1 MGSRNQLDGR
11 SSKGVK
17 RKGLRNDNQGRSPK
31 SMARRTTQSKTH
43 CGIQVMIC
51 GTLFLHPKE
60 GWFITIGSRLQEVE
74 PSHHKG
80 QNTTTINRRSHRQ
93 TQRGQI
99 LQQAGFD
106 LGIQQRTNQR
116 RRQME
121 GSFPYE
127 QRTIRTPSDVLW
139 IMQFTGNIPKND
151 E

>member
-1 MGSRNQLDGR
+1 
-11 SSKGVK
+11 
-17 RKGLRNDNQGRSPK
+17 
-31 SMARRTTQSKTH
+31 MAQRTTQGRTH
-43 CGIQVMIC
+43 CGVQVMIC

-60 GWFITIGSRLQEVE
+60 GRFITIGSRLQEVE

-80 QNTTTINRRSHRQ
+80 QNATTINRRSHRQ
-93 TQRGQI
+93 TQGSQI
-99 LQQAGFD
+99 LQQVGFD

-116 RRQME
+116 GRRME
-121 GSFPYE
+121 GSFPDE